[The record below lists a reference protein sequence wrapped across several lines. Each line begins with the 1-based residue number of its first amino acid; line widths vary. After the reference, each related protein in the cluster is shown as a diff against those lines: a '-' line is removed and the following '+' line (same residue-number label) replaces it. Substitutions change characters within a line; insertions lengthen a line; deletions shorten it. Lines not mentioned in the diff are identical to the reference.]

1 MRLPFFYGW
10 VIVVVT
16 FVTMAIGV
24 NARTAFSL
32 FFPPIV
38 DEFGWERGITAG
50 AFSFGFIV
58 SAAVSPLIGRLMDKY
73 GPRGVMELGV
83 ALMAGGLLLAPLTS
97 QPWHLYLTIGV
108 MVGAGSVC
116 LGYSGQSLFLPN
128 WFIRRRG
135 LAMGLAF
142 AGVGIGS
149 VTLLPWVQLM
159 IEQTGWRTACTAMGI
174 MVLVVLAPINL
185 LLRERP
191 EDIGLLPDGD
201 AAPTATSAKP
211 VSNIVD
217 PVWAGT
223 DWTLRRALRTAR
235 FWWIALGYFCGLYV
249 WYAVQ
254 VHQTKYLLDIGFSA
268 NVAVWALGVVSLLG
282 IPGQIWLGHLS
293 DRVGREWIW
302 AVSCLGFAIC
312 FAALIALK
320 FYPTLLLVYLM
331 ILAQGALGYGLTS
344 IMGAVVL
351 EIFQGKQYGS
361 IFGTIMLAALAG
373 GAAGPWLTGFL
384 HDLTGNYTIAF
395 AIGIARERAVGGRDL
410 AGVAAQGAR
419 GCRPNAQGARLN
431 GRPGQADVI
440 PIARCRSPMARRK
453 LSAGVVSG
461 SIRRC
466 RRKPSS
472 IARRMAPVHAGFTD
486 LVLPLFFSVVSTIS
500 AISFRRA
507 RSRLASSG
515 RRFSARAT
523 NRIISMCSSGE
534 RPSGSCWLRSMRL
547 QRVDEIRKVLV
558 PGEQIVNAPDRLLD
572 MILEHGDDQLVLAL
586 EIRIER
592 PARKAGRGRDGLDAG
607 AADALFLEYPRRR
620 LEQLVAGIVPG
631 RSCSNS

>member
-1 MRLPFFYGW
+1 
-10 VIVVVT
+10 
-16 FVTMAIGV
+16 
-24 NARTAFSL
+24 
-32 FFPPIV
+32 
-38 DEFGWERGITAG
+38 
-50 AFSFGFIV
+50 
-58 SAAVSPLIGRLMDKY
+58 VSPLIGRMMDRF

-83 ALMAGGLLLAPLTS
+83 ALMAAGMLLAPLTT

-108 MVGAGSVC
+108 LVGAGSVC

-128 WFIRRRG
+128 WFNRRRG

-174 MVLVVLAPINL
+174 LILVVLAPINL
-185 LLRERP
+185 LLRMRP
-191 EDIGLLPDGD
+191 EEIGLLPDGD
-201 AAPTATSAKP
+201 AVPTATSAKP

-235 FWWIALGYFCGLYV
+235 FWWISLGYFCGLYI

-302 AVSCLGFAIC
+302 AASCCGFAIC

-320 FYPTLLLVYLM
+320 FYPSLPLIYVM
-331 ILAQGALGYGLTS
+331 IFAQGALGYGLTS

-384 HDLTGNYTIAF
+384 YDLFGSYTVAF
-395 AIGIARERAVGGRDL
+395 AIGIGVSGLSAVAIWQASPRKVRAV
-410 AGVAAQGAR
+410 AGQLHRAQI
-419 GCRPNAQGARLN
+419 AQ
-431 GRPGQADVI
+431 
-440 PIARCRSPMARRK
+440 K
-453 LSAGVVSG
+453 
-461 SIRRC
+461 
-466 RRKPSS
+466 
-472 IARRMAPVHAGFTD
+472 
-486 LVLPLFFSVVSTIS
+486 
-500 AISFRRA
+500 
-507 RSRLASSG
+507 
-515 RRFSARAT
+515 
-523 NRIISMCSSGE
+523 
-534 RPSGSCWLRSMRL
+534 
-547 QRVDEIRKVLV
+547 
-558 PGEQIVNAPDRLLD
+558 
-572 MILEHGDDQLVLAL
+572 
-586 EIRIER
+586 
-592 PARKAGRGRDGLDAG
+592 
-607 AADALFLEYPRRR
+607 
-620 LEQLVAGIVPG
+620 
-631 RSCSNS
+631 